1 MSNTLYEALKE
12 IIQTGKDWD
21 WGEEFWAVKIATE
34 AIQKWEN
41 DLKMRHNEVKEIRQQ
56 FNNWY
61 FEKDKIFFPTPD
73 QSFTW
78 LMNKIE
84 ALASSGGEQRMK
96 ERIEERIKTLERVQS
111 PHHVGKIFA
120 FKEILKWLDESV
132 PPYKEEEISYQDE
145 LDILADNSVIK
156 RSNHPYKE
164 EVDKEKRA
172 FRWYFPK
179 QNEFPNDKELV
190 HFDDNSLTM
199 HLGRFYEKDQWGRE
213 KMFVTTEGGFFDST
227 MVDSWIPI
235 FWTDKKETWDKSIL
249 ESKEEA
255 GEEKK

>member
-1 MSNTLYEALKE
+1 VRKFDPDECFHT
-12 IIQTGKDWD
+12 I
-21 WGEEFWAVKIATE
+21 FKIATE
-34 AIQKWEN
+34 AIKNHISEN
-41 DLKMRHNEVKEIRQQ
+41 SEIRTNSDNWKTVLRKMW
-56 FNNWY
+56 NNNE
-61 FEKDKIFFPTPD
+61 FDDKFRKTLEFSYAF
-73 QSFTW
+73 QMGF
-78 LMNKIE
+78 K
-84 ALASSGGEQRMK
+84 AASSGGEQGYEIWEEGDNGKLRPPAALQTKILEIVNGQMEKYIAAGGLTNRFSIRSFAADLMAAGYKMK
-96 ERIEERIKTLERVQS
+96 NDTLQ
-111 PHHVGKIFA
+111 
-120 FKEILKWLDESV
+120 SV
-132 PPYKEEEISYQDE
+132 PPYKEEGE
-145 LDILADNSVIK
+145 
-156 RSNHPYKE
+156 
-164 EVDKEKRA
+164 KEKRA
-172 FRWYFPK
+172 FRWCFPK